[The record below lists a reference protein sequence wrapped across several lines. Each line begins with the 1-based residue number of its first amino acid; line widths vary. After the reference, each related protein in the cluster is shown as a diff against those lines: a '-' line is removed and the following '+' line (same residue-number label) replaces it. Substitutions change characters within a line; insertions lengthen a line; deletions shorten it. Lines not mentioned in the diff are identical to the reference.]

1 MRKEELVEK
10 IKRRLGAPMVKIELD
25 DTQIFDNI
33 DYTRAKYIKWAI
45 GNATQE
51 VYMTLLLRGGQ
62 TLYDLPANTTNVLG
76 YSMNTMGS
84 IHTLFTIENYLYQ
97 MGMFDQVMMRGG
109 GNDYTLVSYHIARGF
124 LETIKR
130 YVVDSYNFRYH
141 KYTNQL
147 EISPP
152 PPSSSMTTV
161 TSAGPSGDVYVEN
174 TPGYLLLRTYQIE
187 GTDEDIY
194 GNEWI
199 LDYATALTK
208 ISLGRVRSKFANFS
222 AVGSNVGLS
231 MDGDTLLQ
239 EGQNELEHL
248 NETLKNEE
256 VWEGLGI
263 FMG

>member
-10 IKRRLGAPMVKIELD
+10 IKRRLGSPMVKIELD

-33 DYTRAKYIKWAI
+33 DYTRTKYIKWAV

-76 YSMNTMGS
+76 YTISTMGS

-109 GNDYTLVSYHIARGF
+109 GNDYTLISYHIARGF

-130 YVVDSYNFRYH
+130 YVVDAYNFKYH

-152 PPSSSMTTV
+152 PPSSGV
-161 TSAGPSGDVYVEN
+161 TSVLSAGEYVSN

-194 GNEWI
+194 ENEWI

-208 ISLGRVRSKFANFS
+208 ISLGRVRSKFANFT

-231 MDGDTLLQ
+231 LDGDTLLQ
-239 EGQNELEHL
+239 EGQAELEHL
-248 NETLKNEE
+248 NETLRNEE
-256 VWEGLGI
+256 VWEGYPIMLG
-263 FMG
+263 

>member
-1 MRKEELVEK
+1 MRKEELMEK
-10 IKRRLGAPMVKIELD
+10 IKRRLGAPMVRIELD

-33 DYTRAKYIKWAI
+33 DYTRTKYIKWAV

-76 YSMNTMGS
+76 YTISTLGS

-97 MGMFDQVMMRGG
+97 MGMFDQILMRGG

-130 YVVDSYNFRYH
+130 YVVDAYNFKYH

-152 PPSSSMTTV
+152 PPSSGV
-161 TSAGPSGDVYVEN
+161 TSVLSAGEYVSN

-194 GNEWI
+194 ENEWI

-208 ISLGRVRSKFANFS
+208 ISLGRVRSKFANFT

-231 MDGDTLLQ
+231 LDGDTLLQ
-239 EGQNELEHL
+239 EGQAELEHL
-248 NETLKNEE
+248 NETLRNEE

-263 FMG
+263 YMG